1 MTRPTLNETLA
12 ANLARLMER
21 KGWTQAALAKQSGVG
36 QTTIS
41 LYLNPERRQP
51 SKSGKIPSAK
61 LSEVESLAIAVGV
74 EPWELLRPA
83 PVAVVAQPAQSGLAH
98 IDHVEEAFPWVPPE
112 KMPWDLDWSPPTTK
126 APAKQLVK
134 QQEVVTNVSP
144 GVPLAANDK
153 FEKVPELGE
162 VRLAAGE
169 GIENDQELVTG
180 HVQFRQSF
188 LRSIGADGG
197 RGRIVYAK
205 GDSMAPKIQDGW
217 ALIVV
222 PSHLTVHDLVP
233 NTIYAIN
240 FDGRML
246 VKIVARDSLTGRWI
260 ARSAN
265 GSYADLPLEGEATVR
280 ILGRVA
286 WAGGLLRSGD
296 AAQWQ
301 PLYRP

>member
-1 MTRPTLNETLA
+1 MSRPSLNEVLA
-12 ANLARLMER
+12 ANLARLMEQ
-21 KGWTQAALAKQSGVG
+21 KGWKQAALAKQSGVG

-41 LYLNPERRQP
+41 LYLSPERRQP
-51 SKSGKIPSAK
+51 SKSGKLPSAK
-61 LSEVESLAIAVGV
+61 LSEVESLALAVGV
-74 EPWELLRPA
+74 EPWELLKPVSVTDKIPSVVAKFGLAEIDSVEEPFPTLPRTPA
-83 PVAVVAQPAQSGLAH
+83 PWDQDWTPTPANGLPRQEAQRGDVVA
-98 IDHVEEAFPWVPPE
+98 
-112 KMPWDLDWSPPTTK
+112 
-126 APAKQLVK
+126 
-134 QQEVVTNVSP
+134 NVSAGAP
-144 GVPLAANDK
+144 PPANDK
-153 FEKVPELGE
+153 FEKIPELGE

-169 GIENDQELVTG
+169 GIENDQELITG

-197 RGRIVYAK
+197 RGRLVYAK

-222 PSHLTVHDLVP
+222 PANLSVHDLVP

-240 FDGRML
+240 YDGRML
-246 VKIVARDSLTGRWI
+246 VKIVTRDKLTNEWI

-265 GSYADLPLEGEATVR
+265 SKYADISLGGDATVK

-296 AAQWQ
+296 ATQWEKC
-301 PLYRP
+301 

>member
-1 MTRPTLNETLA
+1 MSRPTLNETLA
-12 ANLARLMER
+12 ANLARLMDKR
-21 KGWTQAALAKQSGVG
+21 GWTQAALAKQSGVG

-61 LSEVESLAIAVGV
+61 LSEVESLAAAVGV
-74 EPWELLRPA
+74 EPWELLK
-83 PVAVVAQPAQSGLAH
+83 PVAAVVHTQPPKSGVAEV
-98 IDHVEEAFPWVPPE
+98 DHVEEAFPWSPPT
-112 KMPWDLDWSPPTTK
+112 KMPWDQDWKPPTTK
-126 APAKQLVK
+126 ASPGQLVK
-134 QQEVVTNVSP
+134 HGDVVTNVAP
-144 GVPLAANDK
+144 GMPLPANDK

-169 GIENDQELVTG
+169 GIENDHELVTG

-188 LRSIGADGG
+188 LRAIGADGG

-217 ALIVV
+217 AMIVV

-233 NTIYAIN
+233 NTVYAIN

-246 VKIVARDSLTGRWI
+246 VKIVARDRLTGRWT
-260 ARSAN
+260 AQSAN
-265 GSYADLPLEGEATVR
+265 SAYPDIPLEGAAAVR

-296 AAQWQ
+296 AGQWQ
-301 PLYRP
+301 RS

>member
-1 MTRPTLNETLA
+1 MSRPTLNETLA
-12 ANLARLMER
+12 ANLARHMER
-21 KGWTQAALAKQSGVG
+21 RGWTQAALAKQSGVG

-61 LSEVESLAIAVGV
+61 LSEVESLASAVGV
-74 EPWELLRPA
+74 EPWELLRPLPPA
-83 PVAVVAQPAQSGLAH
+83 IQAKPPVRGLADV
-98 IDHVEEAFPWVPPE
+98 DHVEEAFPWVPPE
-112 KMPWDLDWSPPTTK
+112 KMPWDLDWQSSSPKP
-126 APAKQLVK
+126 PVRQLLARSD
-134 QQEVVTNVSP
+134 VVTNVSP
-144 GVPLAANDK
+144 GLPLPANDK

-188 LRSIGADGG
+188 LRAIGADGG

-217 ALIVV
+217 AMIVV

-246 VKIVARDSLTGRWI
+246 VKIVARDNLTKRWV

-265 GSYADLPLEGEATVR
+265 SVYPDIPLEADATVR

-301 PLYRP
+301 SPHRP

>member
-1 MTRPTLNETLA
+1 MSRPTLNETLA
-12 ANLARLMER
+12 TNLARLMDKR
-21 KGWTQAALAKQSGVG
+21 GWTQAALAKQSGVG

-61 LSEVESLAIAVGV
+61 LSEVESLAVAVGV
-74 EPWELLRPA
+74 EPWELLKPITG
-83 PVAVVAQPAQSGLAH
+83 VAQAQPSKSGLTDL
-98 IDHVEEAFPWVPPE
+98 DHVEEAFPWVSPG
-112 KMPWDLDWSPPTTK
+112 KMPWDLDWKPPPTR
-126 APAKQLVK
+126 AVAGQLVK
-134 QQEVVTNVSP
+134 HDDVVTNVAP
-144 GVPLAANDK
+144 GMPLPANDR

-188 LRSIGADGG
+188 LRAIGADGG

-217 ALIVV
+217 AMIVV

-233 NTIYAIN
+233 NTVYAIN

-246 VKIVARDSLTGRWI
+246 VKIVARDHLTGRWT
-260 ARSAN
+260 AQSAN
-265 GSYADLPLEGEATVR
+265 SAYADIPLEGTATVR

-301 PLYRP
+301 RG

>member
-1 MTRPTLNETLA
+1 MSRPTLNETLA
-12 ANLARLMER
+12 ANLARLMDR
-21 KGWTQAALAKQSGVG
+21 RGWTQAALAKQSGVG

-61 LSEVESLAIAVGV
+61 LTEVESLANAVGV
-74 EPWELLRPA
+74 EPWELLKPVLAAPKASPA
-83 PVAVVAQPAQSGLAH
+83 KSGLANVDH
-98 IDHVEEAFPWVPPE
+98 IEEAFPWVPRE
-112 KMPWDLDWSPPTTK
+112 KMPWDLDWQAPVSKTPSVPP
-126 APAKQLVK
+126 VK
-134 QQEVVTNVSP
+134 LNAVVTNVSP
-144 GVPLAANDK
+144 GIAQAANDK

-188 LRSIGADGG
+188 LRSIGADHG

-217 ALIVV
+217 AMIVV

-233 NTIYAIN
+233 NTVYAIN
-240 FDGRML
+240 YDGRML
-246 VKIVARDSLTGRWI
+246 VKIVARDALTGKWVGQ
-260 ARSAN
+260 SAN
-265 GSYADLPLEGEATVR
+265 SAYADVPLEDGAIVR

-296 AAQWQ
+296 AGQWQ
-301 PLYRP
+301 RR